1 MWYNSI
7 IGWWII
13 IVKYIEY
20 NPATAKNCVIRSFS
34 LLTGENCETI
44 EEKLKKVFEDEKIEK
59 YGYNLA
65 QDYILLKQI
74 GITMK
79 NIVYDAKIA
88 AYILD
93 PTSKYEIDIIVRE
106 YLEMDNDELLEAQGI
121 QESNK
126 QTSLFENMSD
136 ENADNTSKIKAGIYA
151 KEIFEL

>member
-1 MWYNSI
+1 
-7 IGWWII
+7 
-13 IVKYIEY
+13 
-20 NPATAKNCVIRSFS
+20 
-34 LLTGENCETI
+34 
-44 EEKLKKVFEDEKIEK
+44 
-59 YGYNLA
+59 
-65 QDYILLKQI
+65 
-74 GITMK
+74 MK

-151 KEIFEL
+151 KEIFELSEVTINKLKRNRLFRII